1 MLAPKNEAFKEIYKV
16 MKKRKL
22 SYNNLADMLGIS
34 KVYIYTLIKKENI
47 NINFL
52 KKVCKVLKLRL
63 IIKVED
69 NE

>member
-1 MLAPKNEAFKEIYKV
+1 MLEQKNEAFKEIYKV